1 MNTEYLTY
9 FRTKLARETHM
20 PLGRIVGED
29 LKFLGKQADDPAR
42 SAEAVRDPVRVLQIG
57 NYPPP
62 MCGWAIQLK
71 LVTEELRR
79 RGHICEVLKINE
91 GRQIKSDEYVDVQNG
106 LDYLKKVLTYALRGY
121 RLNVHVNG
129 MSKKGYWLAMVAA
142 LVGRLLDRSAL
153 VTFHGG
159 LSQDYFPHY
168 ERSLIHSAFYL
179 LFRMA
184 GEVACDSEPIREAII
199 KYGIRPQKVTSIAT
213 FSPQYLNFT
222 PVTLSERVEQF
233 LQRHTRV
240 FLSYVSFRPEYRL
253 DVLREGMRRYRV
265 MDPEAGF
272 IWLGFPGKEMPDA
285 ERFVASWPAEEQATL
300 LLLGNLN
307 HDEFLTLLSRCFVYL
322 RTPECDGVAASVLES
337 LALGIPVAAS
347 ENGRRPVGVVT
358 YRDTDPADM
367 VEKLCFVRENYAT
380 VKQRMQSDMAD
391 DNVGRMADWLV
402 GNPITEP

>member
-1 MNTEYLTY
+1 MNTVYLTY

-91 GRQIKSDEYVDVQNG
+91 GRQIKSEEYVDVQNG
-106 LDYLKKVLTYALRGY
+106 PDYLKKVLTYALRGY

-159 LSQDYFPHY
+159 LSQDY
-168 ERSLIHSAFYL
+168 
-179 LFRMA
+179 
-184 GEVACDSEPIREAII
+184 
-199 KYGIRPQKVTSIAT
+199 
-213 FSPQYLNFT
+213 
-222 PVTLSERVEQF
+222 
-233 LQRHTRV
+233 
-240 FLSYVSFRPEYRL
+240 
-253 DVLREGMRRYRV
+253 
-265 MDPEAGF
+265 
-272 IWLGFPGKEMPDA
+272 
-285 ERFVASWPAEEQATL
+285 
-300 LLLGNLN
+300 
-307 HDEFLTLLSRCFVYL
+307 
-322 RTPECDGVAASVLES
+322 
-337 LALGIPVAAS
+337 
-347 ENGRRPVGVVT
+347 
-358 YRDTDPADM
+358 
-367 VEKLCFVRENYAT
+367 
-380 VKQRMQSDMAD
+380 
-391 DNVGRMADWLV
+391 
-402 GNPITEP
+402 